1 MIALAGED
9 RLLSVSNSEGDT
21 FKQVLNNFYPF
32 RMKPFFKFFNFKAWH
47 TNDSKQWYYITSGNY
62 SLYSPKTECSSSD
75 FMKIVVSRPQKG
87 REVVT
92 ERCSILSVNNLF
104 VK

>member
-32 RMKPFFKFFNFKAWH
+32 RMKPFLKFFNFKA
-47 TNDSKQWYYITSGNY
+47 
-62 SLYSPKTECSSSD
+62 
-75 FMKIVVSRPQKG
+75 
-87 REVVT
+87 
-92 ERCSILSVNNLF
+92 
-104 VK
+104 